1 MLETHTV
8 IPTCIQF
15 KEHPMSEMKVIMEN
29 WNKFHKCKPITE
41 AYLRN
46 CREQFANAGQ
56 FADAYRAA
64 MAVASK
70 DKNAKE
76 LLDKLQTG
84 AEWATAFGGVLVAAG
99 VATAGVSAALGGS
112 IAAFAGLGNLIIGAI
127 RSGRNKKFDKR
138 VMDTIFN
145 ALCIDPAV
153 LDVTDD
159 ELEEVILATVEP
171 FNDME
176 TFLSGLKPTAP
187 VPDLNSMFIQ
197 AINDKLRDTDQS
209 ELTDKS

>member
-1 MLETHTV
+1 
-8 IPTCIQF
+8 
-15 KEHPMSEMKVIMEN
+15 
-29 WNKFHKCKPITE
+29 
-41 AYLRN
+41 
-46 CREQFANAGQ
+46 
-56 FADAYRAA
+56 
-64 MAVASK
+64 
-70 DKNAKE
+70 
-76 LLDKLQTG
+76 
-84 AEWATAFGGVLVAAG
+84 
-99 VATAGVSAALGGS
+99 
-112 IAAFAGLGNLIIGAI
+112 
-127 RSGRNKKFDKR
+127 
-138 VMDTIFN
+138 MDTIFN

-159 ELEEVILATVEP
+159 ELEEKILATVEP

>member
-1 MLETHTV
+1 
-8 IPTCIQF
+8 
-15 KEHPMSEMKVIMEN
+15 
-29 WNKFHKCKPITE
+29 
-41 AYLRN
+41 
-46 CREQFANAGQ
+46 
-56 FADAYRAA
+56 

>member
-1 MLETHTV
+1 
-8 IPTCIQF
+8 
-15 KEHPMSEMKVIMEN
+15 MKVIMEN
-29 WNKFHKCKPITE
+29 WNKFHKCKPINE
-41 AYLRN
+41 AYLKN

-84 AEWATAFGGVLVAAG
+84 ADWAMAFGGVLVAAG
-99 VATAGVSAALGGS
+99 VATAGVSSALGGS
-112 IAAFAGLGNLIIGAI
+112 IAAFAGLGNLIIGTI
-127 RSGRNKKFDKR
+127 RGGRNKKFDKK
-138 VMDTIFN
+138 VMDTIFD

-159 ELEEVILATVEP
+159 ELEEKILTTVEP

-176 TFLSGLKPTAP
+176 AFLNGLDENDP
-187 VPDLNSMFIQ
+187 VPDLNSMFIE
-197 AINDKLRDTDQS
+197 AINAKLRDTDQS

>member
-1 MLETHTV
+1 
-8 IPTCIQF
+8 
-15 KEHPMSEMKVIMEN
+15 MEN
-29 WNKFHKCKPITE
+29 WNKFHKCKPINE

-46 CREQFANAGQ
+46 CREQFADAGQ
-56 FADAYRAA
+56 FADAYRVA
-64 MAVASK
+64 MAIASK

-84 AEWATAFGGVLVAAG
+84 TDWAMAFGGVLVAAG

-112 IAAFAGLGNLIIGAI
+112 IAAFAGLGNLILGAI

-138 VMDTIFN
+138 VMDTVFA

-159 ELEEVILATVEP
+159 ELEEIILTTKEP

-176 TFLSGLKPTAP
+176 TFLNDLDRSEP
-187 VPDLNSMFIQ
+187 VPDLNSIFVA
-197 AINDKLRDTDQS
+197 AINAKLQDTDQS

>member
-1 MLETHTV
+1 
-8 IPTCIQF
+8 
-15 KEHPMSEMKVIMEN
+15 MSDMKMIMEN
-29 WNKFHKCKPITE
+29 WNKFHKCKPINE

-46 CREQFANAGQ
+46 CRERFDNAGQ
-56 FADAYRAA
+56 FADAYRVS
-64 MAVASK
+64 MALASK

-84 AEWATAFGGVLVAAG
+84 ADWAVGFGGVLVAAG

-138 VMDTIFN
+138 VMDTVFA

-159 ELEEVILATVEP
+159 ELEEIILTTEEP

-176 TFLSGLKPTAP
+176 TFLNDLDRAEP
-187 VPDLNSMFIQ
+187 VPDLNSIFIA
-197 AINDKLRDTDQS
+197 AINAKLQDTDQS